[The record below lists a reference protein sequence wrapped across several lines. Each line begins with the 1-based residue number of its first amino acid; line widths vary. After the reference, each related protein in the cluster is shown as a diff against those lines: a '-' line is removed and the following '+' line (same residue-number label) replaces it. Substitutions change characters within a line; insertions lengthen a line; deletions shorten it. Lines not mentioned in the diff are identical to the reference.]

1 SAERAT
7 ALRIA
12 SHVPVDRPA
21 LAFVYTSAQEA
32 MATLDRVSTVAQY
45 VPSLTYPN
53 TGLGQALRAVAGAM
67 VRGVGTRIFYVTT
80 GGFDTHSGQNVN
92 AVNGAYYNLMAT
104 LNDGVFAFYNDLKN
118 QGLLADTLLLSFSDF
133 GRRISENGS
142 QGTDH
147 GAASVM

>member
-1 SAERAT
+1 IANPAGYAFASPNAGAEAAAERAT

-12 SHVPVDRPA
+12 SHVPVDRPE
-21 LAFVYTSAQEA
+21 LGFVYTSAQEA

-104 LNDGVFAFYNDLKN
+104 L
-118 QGLLADTLLLSFSDF
+118 
-133 GRRISENGS
+133 
-142 QGTDH
+142 
-147 GAASVM
+147 